1 MKSEMMVNK
10 LNQKGI
16 ALIQVLLLS
25 AILAIMA
32 LQFTLSSRQQV
43 RQAADFK
50 DKISAEVALR
60 TLESQVLMAL
70 LSLPNSP
77 DTKTIQ
83 RQDAIGKEW
92 NFYGEPF
99 SVAPDT
105 EVSIQDINGQISIY
119 GLPNLTP
126 FRQLLM
132 VLGQSE
138 QQAKSIVD
146 NLLYWQ
152 GKSHSTYTTLT
163 NKAIRSNYMVSKTE
177 LKHIRGIDDDLY
189 RELEPLV
196 TTFQTYQFNPLI
208 APKRILQSTLPD
220 NISQEI
226 YKLRKNGELTSS
238 RYLELSPG
246 FDDDVMTFQI
256 GRRLE
261 VKLLVKKGSAVA
273 KRSVIWYIRPEN
285 RIPVVWLQ

>member
-1 MKSEMMVNK
+1 MMVNK

-43 RQAADFK
+43 RLAADFK

-70 LSLPNSP
+70 LSLPKSP

-119 GLPNLTP
+119 GLSNLTP

-132 VLGQSE
+132 VLGLSE
-138 QQAKSIVD
+138 D
-146 NLLYWQ
+146 
-152 GKSHSTYTTLT
+152 
-163 NKAIRSNYMVSKTE
+163 
-177 LKHIRGIDDDLY
+177 
-189 RELEPLV
+189 
-196 TTFQTYQFNPLI
+196 
-208 APKRILQSTLPD
+208 
-220 NISQEI
+220 
-226 YKLRKNGELTSS
+226 
-238 RYLELSPG
+238 
-246 FDDDVMTFQI
+246 
-256 GRRLE
+256 
-261 VKLLVKKGSAVA
+261 
-273 KRSVIWYIRPEN
+273 
-285 RIPVVWLQ
+285 

>member
-1 MKSEMMVNK
+1 MKSEAMVNK

-25 AILAIMA
+25 TILAIMA

-43 RQAADFK
+43 RLAADFK
-50 DKISAEVALR
+50 DKILADIGLR

-70 LSLPNSP
+70 LSLPKSP
-77 DTKTIQ
+77 DTEMIQ
-83 RQDAIGKEW
+83 QQDAIGKEW

-99 SVAPDT
+99 SVNPDIQ
-105 EVSIQDINGQISIY
+105 VSIQDINGQISIY
-119 GLPNLTP
+119 GLSNLTP
-126 FRQLLM
+126 FRQLLA
-132 VLGQSE
+132 VLG
-138 QQAKSIVD
+138 KSDPQVREIID

-152 GKSHSTYTTLT
+152 GKKDSNYTTPT
-163 NKAIRSNYMVSKTE
+163 NQAVRSNYMVSKTE

-189 RELEPLV
+189 RKLEPLV
-196 TTFQTYQFNPLI
+196 TTFQTYQYNPLI
-208 APKRILQSTLPD
+208 APKLILQSALPSD
-220 NISQEI
+220 VYQELK
-226 YKLRKNGELTSS
+226 KLRETGELTSS

-246 FDDDVMTFQI
+246 FDDDVITFQS
-256 GRRLE
+256 GSRFE

>member
-43 RQAADFK
+43 RLAADFK

-70 LSLPNSP
+70 LSLPKSP

-119 GLPNLTP
+119 GLSNLTP